1 MKAERVYVM
10 QNLLTF
16 TGFFIYSLITLINLG
31 IAWFCSGSQWI
42 QSLSQE
48 PMRWESAQDRTCSPS
63 QELYHEHS
71 YTQMAMLPNMALYC
85 TSSWLIVFLS
95 NTFCTSSQ
103 EKWLKSWSIHFFTSA
118 DGNMVNYSQI
128 LWNSFLFAISLEYN
142 NVTSGG
148 RSKTT
153 SHISSCD

>member
-10 QNLLTF
+10 QNLLKF

-31 IAWFCSGSQWI
+31 ITWFCSGSQWI

-48 PMRWESAQDRTCSPS
+48 PSSQDPTRWESAQDRTRSSS
-63 QELYHEHS
+63 QEHYHEHS
-71 YTQMAMLPNMALYC
+71 YTQMVMLPNMALCC

-95 NTFCTSSQ
+95 NTFCSSSQ

-128 LWNSFLFAISLEYN
+128 LWNSFLFAISLEYI
-142 NVTSGG
+142 
-148 RSKTT
+148 
-153 SHISSCD
+153 H